1 MPTEDMKDWDE
12 RFAAWWS
19 DRRVR
24 LEEELQRQRRAAE
37 PPCVG
42 TPRAY
47 SATPHEP

>member
-24 LEEELQRQRRAAE
+24 LEEELRQRRALLPE
-37 PPCVG
+37 RRRPLQ
-42 TPRAY
+42 
-47 SATPHEP
+47 S